1 MYGKISKQPSTFKIY
16 SDQLIRE
23 GVVTKEEVDALSK
36 GVLGEMSARLEDS
49 RDYKPKKSDWLA
61 SNWKGMLPPNIQA
74 SMHDTGVDADTLRR
88 VGKAITSLPSSI
100 SPHRMISKARGPQLA
115 LALIRPHSPSPSPRP
130 APPSPPQIYKARAE
144 MVESGEGVDW
154 ALGEQLAWGT
164 LLLEGNH
171 VRISGQACRLLALR
185 PSPSS

>member
-16 SDQLIRE
+16 SEQLIRE

-115 LALIRPHSPSPSPRP
+115 LAQHPTPQPQPKPTPRTPLAPSDLQGSR
-130 APPSPPQIYKARAE
+130 
-144 MVESGEGVDW
+144 
-154 ALGEQLAWGT
+154 
-164 LLLEGNH
+164 
-171 VRISGQACRLLALR
+171 
-185 PSPSS
+185 